1 MLTRFT
7 ALFALLVLP
16 LAAASGPPSEAEIKK
31 SIEKGFK
38 EVYVDPVVWKIT
50 RITCEFGPIKIG
62 KITRKQVQYGKMA
75 EPVWPVKVEV
85 TITEYRGDTPY
96 KKVTRGNSESDIF
109 LFYKDAFDEWKWKTG
124 SL

>member
-1 MLTRFT
+1 MLTRGM
-7 ALFALLVLP
+7 AILALLLLP
-16 LAAASGPPSEAEIKK
+16 LAAAPPPPNEAEIRK
-31 SIEKGFK
+31 SIEKGFR

-50 RITCEFGPIKIG
+50 RITCEFGPVKLG
-62 KITRKQVQYGKMA
+62 RITQKQVQYGKAA

-85 TITEYRGDTPY
+85 TITQYRGDTPY
-96 KKVTRGNSESDIF
+96 RKITRGTSDSDIF